1 MIRNVCVAA
10 LVAVLAGGV
19 ALAADPGKIELKAFK
34 LKAGFDGGESLVG
47 YNDGEEKLFFYT
59 IGTATAD
66 IKIDDEAEYTITLDA
81 SCDEANKMFAQ
92 IKVKAGDAVVKDK
105 FDLTQ
110 AAQKEYKFDVKL
122 KKGEHKLSFEFLNDI
137 YKENE
142 YDLNFYIHVV
152 KVEKKKK

>member
-1 MIRNVCVAA
+1 MVRNVCVVA
-10 LVAVLAGGV
+10 LVVALGGGV

-34 LKAGFDGGESLVG
+34 LKGTSETADLVG
-47 YNDGEEKLFFYT
+47 YNEGEEKLFFYT
-59 IGTATAD
+59 NGTATAD

-81 SCDEANKMFAQ
+81 SCDEAQKKFAQ

-110 AAQKEYKFDVKL
+110 AAQKEYKFEVKL
-122 KKGEHKLSFEFLNDI
+122 KKGEHKLSFEFLNDT

-142 YDLNFYIHVV
+142 YDLNFYIHGV
-152 KVEKKKK
+152 KVEKKK

>member
-1 MIRNVCVAA
+1 MVRYACVAA
-10 LVAVLAGGV
+10 LVVAIGGGV
-19 ALAADPGKIELKAFK
+19 ALAADPGKVELKAFK
-34 LKAGFDGGESLVG
+34 MKPAFDGGESLVG

-59 IGTATAD
+59 NGTATAD

-81 SCDEANKMFAQ
+81 SCDEAQKKFAQ

-110 AAQKEYKFDVKL
+110 AAQKEYKFEVKL
-122 KKGEHKLSFEFLNDI
+122 KKGEHKLSFEFLNDT

-142 YDLNFYIHVV
+142 YDLNFYIHGV
-152 KVEKKKK
+152 KVEKKK